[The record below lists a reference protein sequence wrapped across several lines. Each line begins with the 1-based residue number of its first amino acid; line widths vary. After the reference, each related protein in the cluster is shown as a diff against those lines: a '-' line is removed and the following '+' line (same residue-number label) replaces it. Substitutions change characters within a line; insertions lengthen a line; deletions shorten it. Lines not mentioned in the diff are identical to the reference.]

1 MKTLFSVLFMAFMP
15 MAPLSAASAPNVY
28 EIEVLVFENRL
39 SGLEGGELLKHD
51 TDKALNS
58 EIAEAVTAGEK
69 PPVDSA
75 LTAAFAKLA
84 NSGQYRTLAH
94 LRWTQTA
101 EAKSVSK
108 PVKIKSDGA
117 ELNGAVRFYLSRFL
131 HVDVNLTL
139 KQEGGGLFSGAEKE
153 GTVLRLNEHRRIKT
167 MDINYFDHPKFGAL
181 VRVSPGSTVPS
192 GSHN

>member
-1 MKTLFSVLFMAFMP
+1 MKTLFATLFMVLMP
-15 MAPLSAASAPNVY
+15 LAPVSAASAPNVY

-39 SGLEGGELLKHD
+39 SGLEGGELWKRD
-51 TDKALNS
+51 TDKALNT
-58 EIAEAVTAGEK
+58 EIAEAVSAGEK

-75 LTAAFAKLA
+75 LVAAIAKLV
-84 NSGQYRTLAH
+84 NSGQYRVLAH

-108 PVKIKSDGA
+108 PVKIKSDNA

-131 HVDVNLTL
+131 HVDVNLGL
-139 KQEGGGLFSGAEKE
+139 KQEGGGLFNSAEKE
-153 GTVLRLNEHRRIKT
+153 GTVFRLSEHRRIKT

-181 VRVSPGSTVPS
+181 VRVAPGSAAPS
-192 GSHN
+192 GANN

>member
-1 MKTLFSVLFMAFMP
+1 MVFMP
-15 MAPLSAASAPNVY
+15 LASASAASAPNVY

-39 SGLEGGELLKHD
+39 SGLEGGELWKRD
-51 TDKALNS
+51 TDKALNA

-69 PPVDSA
+69 PPADSA
-75 LTAAFAKLA
+75 LAAAIAKLV
-84 NSGQYRTLAH
+84 NSGQYRVLAH

-108 PVKIKSDGA
+108 PVRIKSDNA

-131 HVDVNLTL
+131 HVDVNLGL
-139 KQEGGGLFSGAEKE
+139 RQEAGGLFDSAGKD
-153 GTVLRLNEHRRIKT
+153 GTVLRLSEHRRIKT
-167 MDINYFDHPKFGAL
+167 MEINYFDHPKFGAL
-181 VRVSPGSTVPS
+181 VRVTPGSAGPS